1 MTVKKK
7 ISKTGPAKNDGKKG
21 PGDQLQQD
29 KMTVKYTF
37 ERTKED
43 VENIER
49 VRRSLNTKFFSKY
62 QKADSKIYRD
72 LPDLYLNA
80 VKREQD
86 LQLVID
92 ELTAKLRQ
100 LEDLRTSFCRIL
112 ELCDKTDDESS
123 EPPKTL
129 QKNVAK
135 CANLDPGDD
144 DCEKCDGYNTDCDFY
159 DAEEE

>member
-1 MTVKKK
+1 MTAKKE

-21 PGDQLQQD
+21 PGDQLQHN

-49 VRRSLNTKFFSKY
+49 VRRHLSTKFFSKY

-80 VKREQD
+80 VKREQE
-86 LQLVID
+86 LQLAID
-92 ELTAKLRQ
+92 ELTAKLDV

-112 ELCDKTDDESS
+112 ELCTETDQESKPRKKICNWYDT
-123 EPPKTL
+123 EE
-129 QKNVAK
+129 QA
-135 CANLDPGDD
+135 
-144 DCEKCDGYNTDCDFY
+144 CELSTTAECDGYNTECKDPGYEAMED
-159 DAEEE
+159 

>member
-1 MTVKKK
+1 MTAKKK
-7 ISKTGPAKNDGKKG
+7 TSKTGPAKKDGKKG
-21 PGDQLQQD
+21 PGDQLQNG
-29 KMTVKYTF
+29 KLTVKYTF

-49 VRRSLNTKFFSKY
+49 VRRHLNTMFSSKY

-80 VKREQD
+80 VKKQQE
-86 LQLVID
+86 LQLAID
-92 ELTAKLRQ
+92 ELTAKLGQ

-112 ELCDKTDDESS
+112 ELCDKTDESS
-123 EPPKTL
+123 EPPKAL

-135 CANLDPGDD
+135 CANFDSGDD
-144 DCEKCDGYNTDCDFY
+144 DCEKCDGCNTDCDDY
-159 DAEEE
+159 EAREKE